1 VKRTDPRVKRLR
13 AVEDLKEQTLIEA
26 EIDRFR
32 MRSSQYVDNDGQ
44 QGALDKLLLQL
55 CKYYLI
61 FSQNGEGREKQDQ
74 KEMLIIRSDGDLA
87 SSKKQKI
94 ALFWVK

>member
-1 VKRTDPRVKRLR
+1 M
-13 AVEDLKEQTLIEA
+13 EDLKEQTLIEA

-55 CKYYLI
+55 RKHCLF
-61 FSQNGEGREKQDQ
+61 FSQNGEGREKHGR
-74 KEMLIIRSDGDLA
+74 KEMWIIRSDGDLA
-87 SSKKQKI
+87 SSRKRKI